1 MSSEPTRSDVDRP
14 RSRPLR
20 TLAFQINVWYVIAF
34 VASLTLLASFAVP
47 IVRNALDRER
57 TLVLERRLERHV
69 ALLNAGLP
77 AYRAAV
83 DGSTPLEETPEAVR
97 IRDEQNR
104 TVYQRGDVTRAR
116 LVVSREIGR
125 LRLEIGAPTMQW
137 DAVLDRLF
145 PGAIALGCGALLVAV
160 IGGYAVTR
168 RSLRPVR
175 DLAAVAREV
184 IRSGDLNRR
193 VPERGTRDEL
203 DTLSTLFNRMLER
216 NHELVVHM
224 REALDNVAHDLRT
237 PLTRVRG
244 IAEVALRSSDPADAR
259 EALADCI
266 EESEHVLVML
276 RAIMDISEADTGIM
290 RLERTPVSL
299 RKLSHE
305 VADVYAHVADEAG
318 VKLVVEPGEE
328 EIIVDAD
335 PVRLRQAIANLVDNA
350 LKYTPPGG
358 EVAVEIGRFE
368 HGEGLRVRDTGEG
381 IPAEA
386 IPRIWDRLYRADP
399 SRSKRGLGLGL
410 SLVRAIIEAHGGRVT
425 VQSELGKGS
434 TFTVT
439 F

>member
-1 MSSEPTRSDVDRP
+1 M
-14 RSRPLR
+14 
-20 TLAFQINVWYVIAF
+20 
-34 VASLTLLASFAVP
+34 
-47 IVRNALDRER
+47 
-57 TLVLERRLERHV
+57 LERRLERHV